1 MQNKANSTSEQFR
14 RMKTNQ
20 PKRGPAPISR
30 RQARI
35 STAST
40 AARTAEVIELVPA
53 VLHIETI
60 LVPTDFSPQS
70 EKALRYALAFAR
82 QFNARLILLHVL
94 EPLAGPDFAYFP
106 LVQARDKVARAAKHR
121 LAGLAARFEATP
133 GIIERTL
140 VRDGRAHQMITEAAR
155 ESRANLIIIATHGY
169 TGPTRLL
176 LGSTTERVV
185 RHAPCP
191 VLVVRETEAE
201 FA

>member
-1 MQNKANSTSEQFR
+1 
-14 RMKTNQ
+14 MKTNQ
-20 PKRGPAPISR
+20 PKRGPAPAPR
-30 RQARI
+30 RQAKGTTRPT
-35 STAST
+35 TAR
-40 AARTAEVIELVPA
+40 AAEVIELVPA
-53 VLHIETI
+53 VLRVETI

-82 QFNARLILLHVL
+82 QFNARLTLLHVL

-106 LVQARDKVARAAKHR
+106 LVQARDKVARAAKQR

-133 GIIERTL
+133 GVIERTL
-140 VRDGRAHQMITEAAR
+140 VRDGRAYQVIAGVAR

-169 TGPTRLL
+169 TGTARLL

-191 VLVVRETEAE
+191 VLVVRETETE

>member
-1 MQNKANSTSEQFR
+1 METTANSTNEEFR
-14 RMKTNQ
+14 RMKTTK
-20 PKRGPAPISR
+20 PKRESAPISC
-30 RQARI
+30 RQAKR
-35 STAST
+35 STAPS
-40 AARTAEVIELVPA
+40 AVRTAEVIELVPA
-53 VLHIETI
+53 VLRLETI

-82 QFNARLILLHVL
+82 QFNARLTLLHVL

-121 LAGLAARFEATP
+121 LAGLATRFEATP

-140 VRDGRAHQMITEAAR
+140 VRDGRAYQVITEIAR
-155 ESRANLIIIATHGY
+155 KSRANLIIIATHGY
-169 TGPTRLL
+169 TGTARLL